1 MADSATTKRALAAAM
16 KQLMSSRPFEKIN
29 VSDICEIC
37 GMNRKSFYYHFQDKY
52 DLVNWIFQTE
62 YIQTLSREPIR
73 SYWDVIERLCNYLYD
88 NRRFYYNAF
97 SVKGQNSFTDYF
109 RETMEPV
116 IAATTANPYESSKE
130 ADFAVAFYTDALMA
144 SMIRWL
150 SQRDCMPAAEYCR
163 LLRSCLRTGAIQLT
177 QS

>member
-62 YIQTLSREPIR
+62 YIQTLSREPVR
-73 SYWDVIERLCNYLYD
+73 SYWDVIDRLCNYFYD
-88 NRRFYYNAF
+88 NRRFYFHAF
-97 SVKGQNSFTDYF
+97 SVQGQNSFADFF
-109 RETMEPV
+109 RETMEPI
-116 IAATTANPYESSKE
+116 IAAATADQFESSKE
-130 ADFAVAFYTDALMA
+130 SGFAVTFYTDALMA

-150 SQRDCMPAAEYCR
+150 SQRDCISAAEYCR
-163 LLRSCLRTGAIQLT
+163 LLRSSLGGGANRLT
-177 QS
+177 QP